1 MRAEA
6 CARSDALVATAF
18 HYLSLVAIESE
29 DDENLGEGPAPIR
42 RSPSPRVEDLPAR
55 AFESTCETQCERM
68 CFFTSVESHQPLWRT
83 LICLPLKVDRE
94 RRTSPALPAQL
105 YI

>member
-1 MRAEA
+1 M
-6 CARSDALVATAF
+6 RSDALVATAF

-55 AFESTCETQCERM
+55 AFVASKHLSCALYTPITCLRSTSARFVIVFSARIAACST
-68 CFFTSVESHQPLWRT
+68 
-83 LICLPLKVDRE
+83 
-94 RRTSPALPAQL
+94 
-105 YI
+105 